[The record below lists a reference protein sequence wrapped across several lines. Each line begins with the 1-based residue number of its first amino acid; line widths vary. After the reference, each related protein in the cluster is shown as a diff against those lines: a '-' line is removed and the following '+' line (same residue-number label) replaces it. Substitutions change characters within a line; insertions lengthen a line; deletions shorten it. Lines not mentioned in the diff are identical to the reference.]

1 MYRIPAILIFF
12 SSLYCYTQIP
22 EGFPAIGKT
31 DLPEAEFQKVR
42 QFTGESL
49 FGYMDGGAE
58 LYREYGI
65 TDAVIT
71 EFDVDKRHY
80 KCEVYKMTG
89 PEEAFGI
96 YSVSKHKC
104 LCSPAISEYTCLNKY
119 QLQICKGSYYISI
132 INRTGTNADSLVAL
146 KAGKIISDKIV
157 EPSADLSA
165 YIPDT
170 NIDNLKGGA
179 ILVKGKLGLANGAP
193 VWEDYFKDMINYYA
207 LIYNTP
213 DKTIL
218 SVRFTNPED
227 FDLFMNFHG
236 WNLCV
241 LSVTDVA
248 ISSTVTLRLL
258 GDNHFLIRI
267 NSATGDR

>member
-12 SSLYCYTQIP
+12 SSLACYPQIP
-22 EGFPAIGKT
+22 ADFPVIGKE
-31 DLPEAEFQKVR
+31 DLPQAKFQPAR
-42 QFTGESL
+42 YFTSESL

-71 EFDVDKRHY
+71 EFDIEKRHY
-80 KCEVYKMTG
+80 KCEVFKMTG

-96 YSVSKHKC
+96 YSVSKYKC
-104 LCSPAISEYTCLNKY
+104 LSTPDFSDFTCLNRY

-132 INRTGTNADSLVAL
+132 INRTGSSADSLIAL
-146 KAGKIISDKIV
+146 KAGKIITDKIG

-165 YIPDT
+165 YIPDI
-170 NIDNLKGGA
+170 NIDNLKGRS
-179 ILVKGKLGLANGAP
+179 ILAKGKLGLANGATE
-193 VWEDYFKDMINYYA
+193 WEDYFKGMINYYA
-207 LIYNTP
+207 LIYKTP
-213 DKTIL
+213 DKTII
-218 SVRFTNPED
+218 SVKFTDPED
-227 FDLFMNFHG
+227 FDLFINFHG
-236 WNLCV
+236 WNLYV
-241 LSVTDVA
+241 LSVTDVE

-258 GDNHFLIRI
+258 GDNHFLIKI